1 MDSELFGSRAI
12 GASIGRA
19 GIPAP
24 DRFGQMRV
32 LGEKRAT
39 SCALRSEHTEAR
51 KATVRRFGRSDRSAQ
66 PDRSTLRSIRPT
78 RATAGIFDEETCTV
92 PRR

>member
-1 MDSELFGSRAI
+1 MDSELFGSQAI

-24 DRFGQMRV
+24 DRFGQVRV

-51 KATVRRFGRSDRSAQ
+51 PWLARVRGPQALVVGWGRN
-66 PDRSTLRSIRPT
+66 
-78 RATAGIFDEETCTV
+78 V
-92 PRR
+92 